1 MGQASV
7 EGAYHSE
14 FSGFVQFCFGV
25 PGACGSRSKASPRGV
40 GLLIGLRQRR
50 RGDCRPCIHACRASG
65 GTSPSVE
72 GLPRQ
77 GRGEAGKGRGP
88 KVAQQRLGRSARS
101 ALRVPRQITEKR
113 RPQGQPFSVICAEG
127 GLSGASMHPIPARV
141 APRDP
146 PAAVRFCS
154 CRTVEPRRGFSPPI
168 PSARQTQKGH
178 PVGGPFAFVWRRE
191 GDPVETDPT
200 P

>member
-50 RGDCRPCIHACRASG
+50 RGDCRAHPCTRSRRVLHPGIRLRRSARACRASG

-77 GRGEAGKGRGP
+77 ARGEAGKGRGP

-113 RPQGQPFSVICAEG
+113 RPQGQPFSVI
-127 GLSGASMHPIPARV
+127 
-141 APRDP
+141 
-146 PAAVRFCS
+146 
-154 CRTVEPRRGFSPPI
+154 
-168 PSARQTQKGH
+168 
-178 PVGGPFAFVWRRE
+178 WRRE
-191 GDPVETDPT
+191 GDRIDSNLTL
-200 P
+200 